1 MRRQRLDFRMEVA
14 DARQKVS
21 YFENIFELFPL
32 VQVEVVSSEVRL
44 QLEMFCKS
52 HFV

>member
-21 YFENIFELFPL
+21 YFELFPL